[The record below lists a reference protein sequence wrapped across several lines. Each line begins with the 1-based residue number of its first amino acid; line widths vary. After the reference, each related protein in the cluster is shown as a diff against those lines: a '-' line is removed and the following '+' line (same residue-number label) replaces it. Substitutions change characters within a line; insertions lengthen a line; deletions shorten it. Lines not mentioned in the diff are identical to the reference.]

1 VLPDFER
8 VGLVNEGAGYSAV
21 PGAFTRPAESSDA
34 ADGADGQ
41 GTADQSGTADEWCT
55 AAYGRGAAYAA
66 ADAEGRIANWAPA
79 TALTGAGDDAHSATI
94 GTCELT
100 LIDAG
105 TAADQTW
112 EPNAWH
118 AWNDEALGRTRTGQ
132 IAALDDRVGRILE
145 PATCGAPRPGSPAS
159 CS

>member
-1 VLPDFER
+1 
-8 VGLVNEGAGYSAV
+8 
-21 PGAFTRPAESSDA
+21 
-34 ADGADGQ
+34 
-41 GTADQSGTADEWCT
+41 
-55 AAYGRGAAYAA
+55 
-66 ADAEGRIANWAPA
+66 
-79 TALTGAGDDAHSATI
+79 TALTDAGDDAHSATI
-94 GTCELT
+94 GTCDLT

-145 PATCGAPRPGSPAS
+145 QVPQSSDVIIAGVGDADYPARLRALIAVGPSYEPGNLRGSSTRQPGLVQLTDVLPAALGAVGLQTEGTS
-159 CS
+159 